1 MSFQILK
8 IVLYGNSGE
17 TRILPFRT
25 DSVNIITGASKTG
38 KSALIDITNYCLG
51 RRTSSIPEGVILEN
65 VSWFGLHLS
74 REQEEMFVARRNP
87 GPAKLSSEDIYVEKG
102 RNLNIPN
109 HKNLIQNANRD
120 TLIRLLTEFAGISE
134 YAFEP
139 KPGQTRK
146 TGIAHIGKALIYCF
160 QEQGEIANKR
170 FLFHRQGEQ
179 HLPQSIKDY
188 MPFFLGIVDKEHV
201 LLKEK
206 LGRLKQEL
214 RKLESKEAEKE
225 RLKGSSFERAHA
237 LIAEAVSVG
246 LLSAD
251 QRMPQSWIEVK
262 EVLRTAVNTRVE
274 LDIPEGQYAQ
284 ELNRLFEVQKHL
296 RHRYRTAGEEVAALR
311 TLKSGGDGFAQEA
324 NEQRARLSSIGLLPI
339 NEEVDHHICPLCSSA
354 LKGSIPDSEAIH
366 KNLKNISKQLEGVTS
381 DLPHIERMIAMAE
394 ARQAEVNSE
403 LREIN
408 AQIQAIQQANRQIEE
423 IRDSNAKRAL
433 IQGRLGLYLETI
445 AEFEDEPAANSDIEN
460 LRSSI
465 QSLEELLDIDTLQE
479 RLNSTLS
486 VLSQRMTEMAR
497 RLELEHSSYP
507 MRLDPNK
514 LTVVADTENGPLPME
529 RMGSAENWVSLHLIT
544 YLVLHRWFAK
554 KDLPV
559 PHFVFFDQ
567 PTQAYFPPDVADET
581 VRNSDMESVIR
592 MFQFIAEMVKD
603 AGFQVIITEHADIRE
618 NWYQEMVTEKWWDG
632 TTKLVPLTWIG
643 ENR

>member
-74 REQEEMFVARRNP
+74 RGQEEMFVARRNP
-87 GPAKLSSEDIYVEKG
+87 WPAKSSSEDIYVEKG
-102 RNLNIPN
+102 RNLKVPN
-109 HKNLIQNANRD
+109 HNNLIQNANRD

-146 TGIAHIGKALIYCF
+146 TGVADIGKALIYCF

-179 HLPQSIKDY
+179 FLPQSIKDY
-188 MPFFLGIVDKEHV
+188 MPFFLGLVNKEHV

-206 LGRLKQEL
+206 LRRLKQEL
-214 RKLESKEAEKE
+214 RKLESKEAEKK
-225 RLKGSSFERAHA
+225 RLKGASFERAHA
-237 LIAEAVSVG
+237 LIAEAISVG

-251 QRMPQSWIEVK
+251 QRMPQSWSEVK
-262 EVLRTAVNTRVE
+262 EVLRAAINTKVE
-274 LDIPEGQYAQ
+274 LDIPEGQYAR
-284 ELNRLFEVQKHL
+284 ELNRLFEAQKQL

-354 LKGSIPDSEAIH
+354 LKGSVPDSEAIY

-381 DLPHIERMIAMAE
+381 DLPHIEQMIAMAE
-394 ARQAEVNSE
+394 ARQAEVKSE

-408 AQIQAIQQANRQIEE
+408 AKIQAIQQANRQIEE

-497 RLELEHSSYP
+497 RLELEHSCHP
-507 MRLDPNK
+507 IRLDPNK

-544 YLVLHRWFAK
+544 YLVLHCWFGK
-554 KDLPV
+554 KGLPV
-559 PHFVFFDQ
+559 PHLVFFDQ

-632 TTKLVPLTWIG
+632 IKKLIPLSWLNG
-643 ENR
+643 